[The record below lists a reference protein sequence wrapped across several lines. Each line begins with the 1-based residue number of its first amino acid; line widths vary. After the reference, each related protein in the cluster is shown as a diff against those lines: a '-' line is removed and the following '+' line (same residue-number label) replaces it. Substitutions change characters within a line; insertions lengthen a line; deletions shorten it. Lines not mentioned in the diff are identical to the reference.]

1 MTKFYLDTSKSLCKS
16 MFDHWRKSGK
26 TDTNIGS
33 NGDGSTLE
41 VPRIADL
48 WESRPVPSNHW
59 AMESKTQ
66 AEMHD

>member
-1 MTKFYLDTSKSLCKS
+1 MTKFDLDTLKSLCKS
-16 MFDHWRKSGK
+16 IFDHWRKARK

-33 NGDGSTLE
+33 NGDGSSLE
-41 VPRIADL
+41 VPRTSDL
-48 WESRPVPSNHW
+48 WESRPVPYNYW

>member
-1 MTKFYLDTSKSLCKS
+1 MKKFDLDTLKSLCKS
-16 MFDHWRKSGK
+16 MFDHWRKAAK

-33 NGDGSTLE
+33 NGDGSSLE
-41 VPRIADL
+41 VPRTTDL
-48 WESRPVPSNHW
+48 WKEDSAFIHW